1 MRISCWS
8 SDVCSSH
15 LRTIHLGRPAQAHF
29 NPNFALVDGRFQA
42 LSRGVLEEINGGGL
56 VVVVVVALHFQL
68 GEHPHGIFV
77 GPVRELEPVLA
88 ISAYGV
94 GLPWFNDNGAVNSG
108 GLLHTR
114 MRVIQLTAALLAVTF
129 IGKRFLWGDDRK
141 TYAWPAYHFKKH
153 G

>member
-77 GPVRELEPVLA
+77 GPVRELDHVLA

-94 GLPWFNDNGAVNSG
+94 GLPWFNDNGAVNTG
-108 GLLHTR
+108 GFLHTR
-114 MRVIQLTAALLAVTF
+114 MRVIPVRSEEHTSELQSLMRTSYAVF
-129 IGKRFLWGDDRK
+129 CL
-141 TYAWPAYHFKKH
+141 KKKQIL
-153 G
+153 